1 MAAYPIEL
9 YSNIPRS
16 RYDWAPRVTCGMAW
30 ANPVTSTAMFRV
42 ELYDALVAGGTGNIW
57 FAHRALPGAWNEP
70 GPLFDESGVLA
81 KEVMQLVP
89 ALLGPEVL
97 RNPSAGVA
105 AQPTL
110 VAVAGVTQEGT
121 QALVHAVARREA
133 SGCVHLI
140 LVNQHNGPVQASVG
154 FALGTPG
161 IFSTHGQAAFG
172 LVPFE
177 KSQPQYTRR
186 VSVRNGTLR
195 EWLPAWGTQVLR
207 FNGTSSCAAPL
218 PESATNLVANPS
230 FESSAGYTAA
240 PDGWGCG
247 ITSASQDRMC
257 FADASSARHGR
268 RSGRFVSGANF
279 GTLRIEVPASIPAN
293 SSTYNFFAWV
303 RGDCDGQVISLKII
317 THELG
322 DETAWLG
329 SKSSS
334 YHQPVATSEQEAA
347 TVRTDTTWV
356 RLSAQSVSLRG
367 GDFLA
372 FAVVKPGAIWLDEVV
387 LEAA

>member
-1 MAAYPIEL
+1 MAAGLGDPSAALQRHEL
-9 YSNIPRS
+9 LRGTAARVCDEPCGQPVVRVVGRIHRS
-16 RYDWAPRVTCGMAW
+16 AGRLGLRYYLG
-30 ANPVTSTAMFRV
+30 
-42 ELYDALVAGGTGNIW
+42 
-57 FAHRALPGAWNEP
+57 FARS
-70 GPLFDESGVLA
+70 D
-81 KEVMQLVP
+81 
-89 ALLGPEVL
+89 VL
-97 RNPSAGVA
+97 R
-105 AQPTL
+105 
-110 VAVAGVTQEGT
+110 
-121 QALVHAVARREA
+121 
-133 SGCVHLI
+133 
-140 LVNQHNGPVQASVG
+140 
-154 FALGTPG
+154 
-161 IFSTHGQAAFG
+161 
-172 LVPFE
+172 
-177 KSQPQYTRR
+177 
-186 VSVRNGTLR
+186 
-195 EWLPAWGTQVLR
+195 
-207 FNGTSSCAAPL
+207 
-218 PESATNLVANPS
+218 
-230 FESSAGYTAA
+230 
-240 PDGWGCG
+240 
-247 ITSASQDRMC
+247 
-257 FADASSARHGR
+257 R

-372 FAVVKPGAIWLDEVV
+372 FAVAKPGAIWLDEVV